1 MWAGSTANEAG
12 QLVGVRAT
20 SHAGFGLGD
29 SSAATSV
36 YPASSAGAAATGTTG
51 QTTAASSNPASIV
64 LPRPPSLPPPAP
76 PAPAMPY
83 PWDHHHLRHHE
94 EVAVSHTFLIRL
106 QEEVEEVWPAHSL
119 WGVKDEARLSHHK
132 HLEAMPCSTAAS
144 KEDNK
149 AALVWSPA
157 PEAAHAHVSKPSPNS
172 GTAGTPPTPAQTP
185 VGVGGA
191 AGSTGG
197 HQQQQQQQLQ
207 QQQQQQQ
214 LNNNHHSAAPNH
226 SHHHHHHAHNHHH
239 AHHPH
244 GPSGSSSS
252 ALANNNNPTVVVDE
266 DCGTHQQCAF
276 QSVPI
281 TATDFGL
288 VHYIRNLIFRNCILN
303 VVIEN
308 GRSLTCLQ
316 TIYTCTYWHLRS
328 HSVESL
334 FTDDSKI
341 AQDENTEDLSDYD
354 PRINLAGKPH
364 SAKKKP
370 QTLIRPR
377 YLSTELGIKE
387 KNFVA
392 VLSSIK
398 QISTLGLAMNKTL
411 AHHVNRLAFF
421 VEVVGNDKLDVK
433 TLPIVGFK
441 DSQQDSG
448 ILISSSILLAISPL
462 LETCTEDFAFN
473 SDDEKIGLCIFKAL
487 NLTCQS
493 QVQGQ
498 TFSTFNL
505 DAHISDVRQ
514 LEKIWESQPALSN
527 ALTFFHAR
535 ETSYFFMLNKQTC
548 EVALRNIKNSIRDLE
563 SSILRLAPDAPGG
576 LEAVTWPVG
585 YSPPSK
591 QDTRFSVLHWKYFNE
606 THVFFDTENSVVKP
620 LSGPNLEDI
629 QEVISAAVKS
639 VLKESPELSY
649 LRVVSSYKRFDPT
662 RGMDYRLH
670 LLFKDPVKGKIT
682 VHNVKREK
690 FNMDLF
696 RMEGCRPITHV
707 DTVPMPYV
715 TESSVVHIVL
725 VLREDDEIAPAE
737 RFISSFAKNMMAKSD
752 KSELTLVLLNRDAG
766 NFKSLAQTLNAQ
778 YKKQGSK
785 ISILSSKIS
794 SLNRSGMDFIAVDL
808 ISSKV
813 EPGTLIFLCNPF
825 TEIYPD
831 VLNRVRINTI
841 SGWQLFSPIP
851 FAEYNPEVSFPG
863 LSKTEALNISTN
875 QGFYDVHET
884 QHISFYMA
892 DYLNARK
899 TFEMEQPLVKSD
911 RDLQGEF
918 SSPHESILAMFTR
931 MRQLHILRA
940 VEPHLRI
947 RYHERKCETRRCRES
962 FLLSQGTR
970 SQLAQFALDRESPA
984 LTE

>member
-1 MWAGSTANEAG
+1 MLSLRMVDRLLACRPFTPVLIGICVGISISLIVTNAGNDSGCMEK
-12 QLVGVRAT
+12 
-20 SHAGFGLGD
+20 
-29 SSAATSV
+29 SSA
-36 YPASSAGAAATGTTG
+36 
-51 QTTAASSNPASIV
+51 
-64 LPRPPSLPPPAP
+64 
-76 PAPAMPY
+76 
-83 PWDHHHLRHHE
+83 
-94 EVAVSHTFLIRL
+94 F
-106 QEEVEEVWPAHSL
+106 
-119 WGVKDEARLSHHK
+119 
-132 HLEAMPCSTAAS
+132 
-144 KEDNK
+144 
-149 AALVWSPA
+149 
-157 PEAAHAHVSKPSPNS
+157 
-172 GTAGTPPTPAQTP
+172 
-185 VGVGGA
+185 
-191 AGSTGG
+191 
-197 HQQQQQQQLQ
+197 
-207 QQQQQQQ
+207 
-214 LNNNHHSAAPNH
+214 
-226 SHHHHHHAHNHHH
+226 
-239 AHHPH
+239 
-244 GPSGSSSS
+244 
-252 ALANNNNPTVVVDE
+252 
-266 DCGTHQQCAF
+266 
-276 QSVPI
+276 
-281 TATDFGL
+281 FGD
-288 VHYIRNLIFRNCILN
+288 IFDK
-303 VVIEN
+303 
-308 GRSLTCLQ
+308 
-316 TIYTCTYWHLRS
+316 S

-364 SAKKKP
+364 SAKKEP

-398 QISTLGLAMNKTL
+398 QIPTLGLAINETL

-441 DSQQDSG
+441 DSQQGLLTLHTLKYLADKLAVGYSYFFLIKDTTYVDGRKLDNLTKHISITENVYMGLPGTHPTSNPSVCSLDSG
-448 ILISSSILLAISPL
+448 ILISSSVLLAISPL

-576 LEAVTWPVG
+576 LEAVTWPIG

-682 VHNVKREK
+682 V
-690 FNMDLF
+690 

-725 VLREDDEIAPAE
+725 VLRDDDEIAPAE

>member
-1 MWAGSTANEAG
+1 MLSLRMVDRLLACRPFTPVLIGICVGISISLIVTNAGNDSGCMEK
-12 QLVGVRAT
+12 
-20 SHAGFGLGD
+20 
-29 SSAATSV
+29 SSA
-36 YPASSAGAAATGTTG
+36 
-51 QTTAASSNPASIV
+51 
-64 LPRPPSLPPPAP
+64 
-76 PAPAMPY
+76 
-83 PWDHHHLRHHE
+83 
-94 EVAVSHTFLIRL
+94 F
-106 QEEVEEVWPAHSL
+106 
-119 WGVKDEARLSHHK
+119 
-132 HLEAMPCSTAAS
+132 
-144 KEDNK
+144 
-149 AALVWSPA
+149 
-157 PEAAHAHVSKPSPNS
+157 
-172 GTAGTPPTPAQTP
+172 
-185 VGVGGA
+185 
-191 AGSTGG
+191 
-197 HQQQQQQQLQ
+197 
-207 QQQQQQQ
+207 
-214 LNNNHHSAAPNH
+214 
-226 SHHHHHHAHNHHH
+226 
-239 AHHPH
+239 
-244 GPSGSSSS
+244 
-252 ALANNNNPTVVVDE
+252 
-266 DCGTHQQCAF
+266 
-276 QSVPI
+276 
-281 TATDFGL
+281 FGD
-288 VHYIRNLIFRNCILN
+288 IFDK
-303 VVIEN
+303 
-308 GRSLTCLQ
+308 
-316 TIYTCTYWHLRS
+316 S

-364 SAKKKP
+364 SAKKEP

-398 QISTLGLAMNKTL
+398 QIPTLGLAINETL

-441 DSQQDSG
+441 DSQQGLLTLHTLKYLADKLAVGYSYFFLIKDTTYVDGRKLDNLTKHISITENVYMGLPGTHPTSNPSVCSLDSG
-448 ILISSSILLAISPL
+448 ILISSSVLLAISPL

-563 SSILRLAPDAPGG
+563 SSIFRLAPDAPGG

-639 VLKESPELSY
+639 VLKESPELNY

-682 VHNVKREK
+682 V
-690 FNMDLF
+690 

-737 RFISSFAKNMMAKSD
+737 RFISFFAKNMMAKSD

>member
-1 MWAGSTANEAG
+1 M
-12 QLVGVRAT
+12 
-20 SHAGFGLGD
+20 
-29 SSAATSV
+29 
-36 YPASSAGAAATGTTG
+36 
-51 QTTAASSNPASIV
+51 
-64 LPRPPSLPPPAP
+64 
-76 PAPAMPY
+76 
-83 PWDHHHLRHHE
+83 
-94 EVAVSHTFLIRL
+94 
-106 QEEVEEVWPAHSL
+106 
-119 WGVKDEARLSHHK
+119 
-132 HLEAMPCSTAAS
+132 
-144 KEDNK
+144 
-149 AALVWSPA
+149 
-157 PEAAHAHVSKPSPNS
+157 
-172 GTAGTPPTPAQTP
+172 
-185 VGVGGA
+185 
-191 AGSTGG
+191 
-197 HQQQQQQQLQ
+197 
-207 QQQQQQQ
+207 
-214 LNNNHHSAAPNH
+214 
-226 SHHHHHHAHNHHH
+226 
-239 AHHPH
+239 
-244 GPSGSSSS
+244 
-252 ALANNNNPTVVVDE
+252 
-266 DCGTHQQCAF
+266 
-276 QSVPI
+276 
-281 TATDFGL
+281 
-288 VHYIRNLIFRNCILN
+288 
-303 VVIEN
+303 
-308 GRSLTCLQ
+308 
-316 TIYTCTYWHLRS
+316 
-328 HSVESL
+328 

-364 SAKKKP
+364 SAKKEP

-398 QISTLGLAMNKTL
+398 QISTLGLAMNETL

-441 DSQQDSG
+441 DSQQGLLTLHTLKYLADKLAVGYSYFFLIKDTTFVDGRKLDNLTKHISITENVYMGLPGTHPTSNPSVCSLDSG

-670 LLFKDPVKGKIT
+670 LLFRDPVKGKIT
-682 VHNVKREK
+682 V
-690 FNMDLF
+690 